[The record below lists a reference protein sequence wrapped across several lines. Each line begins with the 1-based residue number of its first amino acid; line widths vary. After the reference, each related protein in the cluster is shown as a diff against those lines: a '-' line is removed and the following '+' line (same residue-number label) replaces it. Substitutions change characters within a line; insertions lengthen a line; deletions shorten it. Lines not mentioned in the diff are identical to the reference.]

1 MAGQPGTIWES
12 DNEARLL
19 ESRLAGFWNPDY
31 LKHVIAPLL
40 NLKPGARV
48 LDVGSGT
55 GCLTLLF
62 ILETRSM
69 IRARC
74 GSREAVCDV
83 SMTRP

>member
-40 NLKPGARV
+40 NLKPGARA

-62 ILETRSM
+62 DTRNTVDDTGTM
-69 IRARC
+69 WKPG
-74 GSREAVCDV
+74 GSL
-83 SMTRP
+83 